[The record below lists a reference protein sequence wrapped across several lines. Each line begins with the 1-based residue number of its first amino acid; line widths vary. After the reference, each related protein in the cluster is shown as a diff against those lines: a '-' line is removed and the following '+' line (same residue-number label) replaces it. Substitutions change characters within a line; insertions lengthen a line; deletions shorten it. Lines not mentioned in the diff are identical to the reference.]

1 MFGKRLGIGTGVAT
15 VLAASVVAIGA
26 GSVIAGSAEPP
37 AWQKGLQAR
46 SEALNQKFG
55 LGDYRNVTLSTSGA
69 PSASDPDWLR
79 ALELRSEAMNRR
91 YGLGSAGDK
100 VTVRFVAR
108 TSNGDDISDGGVAG
122 TSDFKVSGAIADTGK
137 AVVYRTRKD
146 AQIMLRFASAGKKG
160 AITFV
165 VRIDAKRGT
174 SRWTIAS
181 GTKAYAGLHGTGT
194 ERENADYTVST
205 LTGTVS
211 R

>member
-1 MFGKRLGIGTGVAT
+1 MFGKRLGIGTGFT
-15 VLAASVVAIGA
+15 ILAISVVAIGA
-26 GSVIAGSAEPP
+26 GVAGSTEPP
-37 AWQKGLQAR
+37 AWQKGMQAR
-46 SEALNQKFG
+46 SEALNQKYG
-55 LGDYRNVTLSTSGA
+55 LGDYQNATLSTSGA

-79 ALELRSEAMNRR
+79 ALKLRSEAMNRR

-100 VTVRFVAR
+100 VTVRFATK

-146 AQIMLRFASAGKKG
+146 AKITLRFASAGKKG

-165 VRIDAKRGT
+165 VRIDGDRGT

-194 ERENADYTVST
+194 ERENANYTVST